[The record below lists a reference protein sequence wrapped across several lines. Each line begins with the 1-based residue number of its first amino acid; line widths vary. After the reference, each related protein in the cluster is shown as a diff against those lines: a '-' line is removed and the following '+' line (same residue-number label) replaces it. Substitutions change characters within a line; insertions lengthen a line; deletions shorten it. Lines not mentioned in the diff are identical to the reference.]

1 MENLFLLGSVV
12 LLLIV
17 ALVQKVQLRKV
28 AEARKSHKRL
38 PR

>member
-1 MENLFLLGSVV
+1 MENFLLGSTV

-28 AEARKSHKRL
+28 TEARKSHKRL